1 MMKESNV
8 TIVVPVYADWPSLKD
23 CIVSLKEFIDASK
36 HQILLVND
44 CGPEADVI
52 EKNIRGAIKGSPGF
66 KYFRNKTNLGFIRT
80 CNRAVMELDKTN
92 NDILLLNSDT
102 KVTGGFLEEM
112 VAVMGSNNKIAAV
125 SPRSNNATIATVPLS
140 AMPQK
145 GIDPRKSYKLYTKLK
160 EKLPKYV
167 EVPTAHGFCML
178 IRRSVIRR
186 FGLFDEAFGK
196 GYGEENDFC
205 MRISEHGY
213 KSVLANR
220 AYVYHMEAR
229 SFTLERKSELIK
241 QNAKILRKR
250 WPTYKQLVDGY
261 IKEALS
267 REEELLGKP
276 SYISRLKG
284 KLTNLASK
292 YR

>member
-1 MMKESNV
+1 MAV
-8 TIVVPVYADWPSLKD
+8 TVVVPVYADWPSLSI
-23 CIVSLKEFIDASK
+23 CIKSLKDYLSAENNV
-36 HQILLVND
+36 LLIND
-44 CGPEADVI
+44 SGPEAD
-52 EKNIRGAIKGSPGF
+52 ELELNIKKEIDGF
-66 KYFRNKTNLGFIRT
+66 DGYKYIRNVKNLGFVKT
-80 CNRAVMELDKTN
+80 CNKAVFEIDKSK

-102 KVTGGFLEEM
+102 KVTKHFLEEM
-112 VAVMGSNNKIAAV
+112 LTVLYLDDKIAAV
-125 SPRSNNATIATVPLS
+125 TPRSNNATIATVPLS

-145 GIDPRKSYKLYTKLK
+145 GIEPRKSYKLYTRLK
-160 EKLPKYV
+160 EKLPRYV

-178 IRRSVIRR
+178 VRRSVIRR
-186 FGLFDEAFGK
+186 FGLFDEVFGK

-213 KSVLANR
+213 KSVLANQ

-250 WPTYKQLVDGY
+250 WPNYKQLVDEY

-267 REEELLGKP
+267 REEKIIGKP
-276 SYISRLKG
+276 SFRSRVKK
-284 KLTNLASK
+284 KLTSLASK